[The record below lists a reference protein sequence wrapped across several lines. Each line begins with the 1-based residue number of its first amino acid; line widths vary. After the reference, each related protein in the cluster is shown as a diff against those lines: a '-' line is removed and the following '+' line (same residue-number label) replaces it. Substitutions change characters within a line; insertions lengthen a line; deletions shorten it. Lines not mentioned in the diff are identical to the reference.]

1 MRKMMVLFLVLSF
14 GKPLLAQQTLTLSD
28 AINIALK
35 NSLDIQL
42 AKNNLSIS
50 AITDDVGFAGGLPT
64 VNATINDN
72 EQVISINLVARSA
85 LSF

>member
-1 MRKMMVLFLVLSF
+1 MLVLFLVLSF

-35 NSLDIQL
+35 NSFDIQL

-50 AITDDVGFAGGLPT
+50 TITDDV
-64 VNATINDN
+64 
-72 EQVISINLVARSA
+72 
-85 LSF
+85 